1 MTTPYNA
8 DQIPGSSKNGFE
20 TLRAFANTAFV
31 GAERLGALNLS
42 VSRTFLEDGIASR
55 RLLLGA
61 KDIQELVDLQLSQ
74 AQPAAD
80 KSVKYA
86 RSVYEI
92 ASQTQ
97 RQISTLI
104 EDRFREFNQD
114 LSAAF
119 DKATRNA
126 PAGSE
131 VAVTAVKSALAAANS
146 AFESASKAA
155 RDVAALADDNVVA
168 ATSAAAFK
176 SARVVSVVVPPA
188 KARKAA

>member
-8 DQIPGSSKNGFE
+8 DQIPASGKNGFE
-20 TLRAFANTAFV
+20 TLRAFADTAFV
-31 GAERLGALNLS
+31 GAERLGALNLN
-42 VSRTFLEDGIASR
+42 VTRTILEDGIANGRALFGIS
-55 RLLLGA
+55 
-61 KDIQELVDLQLSQ
+61 DIRELVDLQLSQ

-97 RQISTLI
+97 REISTLI
-104 EDRFREFNQD
+104 EDRFRAFNND
-114 LSAAF
+114 LSTAF

-126 PAGSE
+126 PAASD

-176 SARVVSVVVPPA
+176 PARVVSAVVPAA